1 MKLRKKCVYLELFLS
16 LFSRIRTEYEETRS
30 ISPYSVRMRENMD
43 QDNFEYGQFSRSVNG
58 LTLLLTLRKR
68 CLYLEL
74 FWSAFSH
81 IWTEY
86 EDIRSISPYS
96 VRMRENADQYNSKY
110 RHFLRSVDESVNPLT
125 LRENCPYSE
134 LSCSTFSRIR
144 TEYGEILRTSSYSV
158 RMWENADQN
167 NSENGQFPRSAKCNT
182 NET

>member
-1 MKLRKKCVYLELFLS
+1 MYLELFLS

-30 ISPYSVRMRENMD
+30 ISPYSVRMRENVD
-43 QDNFEYGQFSRSVNG
+43 QDNSEYGQFLGSVNG

-74 FWSAFSH
+74 FWSAFSRV
-81 IWTEY
+81 WTEY

-110 RHFLRSVDESVNPLT
+110 RHLLRSVDESVNPFT

-134 LSCSTFSRIR
+134 LSWSTFSRFR

-167 NSENGQFPRSAKCNT
+167 NSKNGQVSHSAKCNT